1 MPFRSGPSRTQVLEA
16 MRRRRQHRLRV
27 SACAL
32 GVVLA
37 AGCGGGTAP
46 PPGEGP
52 PPPVD
57 SLHVFVVGFPAQRI
71 PAGNGTT
78 RQGVRLGR
86 KLFYDRI
93 LSGDDTQSCGD
104 CHAQA
109 FGFTDNGR
117 RFSVGID
124 GIAGTRNAPSLANA
138 GWRTSLFWDG
148 RAATLEK
155 QALGPVPNPIEMHE
169 EWNVAVAKLQARAE
183 YAPLFWEAFG
193 THTITPTLVVK
204 AIAQFERTLVS
215 ANSRYDRYLLGFGTR
230 TPEELRGYAVY
241 VSERGD
247 CFHCHI
253 YNGFTDEA
261 FHNNGLDSVYTD
273 LGLGAITGD
282 AHDMGKF
289 KTPTLRNVEF
299 TAPYM
304 HDGRF
309 ATLEQVIDHYNSG
322 GFGTPTV
329 DPFIRVG
336 RGLGLTVQ
344 EKSDLLAFLKSLSDS
359 TFLTNP
365 DYGPPP

>member
-1 MPFRSGPSRTQVLEA
+1 MHGSRQD
-16 MRRRRQHRLRV
+16 RLCI
-27 SACAL
+27 SACVL
-32 GVVLA
+32 VVT
-37 AGCGGGTAP
+37 AGCGGGGTGPLVEP
-46 PPGEGP
+46 PPA
-52 PPPVD
+52 VD
-57 SLHVFVVGFPAQRI
+57 SVHVFVDGFPAQRI

-117 RFSVGID
+117 RFSLGID
-124 GIAGTRNAPSLANA
+124 GIFGTRSAPSLANI

-148 RAATLEK
+148 RAATLED
-155 QALGPVPNPIEMHE
+155 QALGPVPNPIEMHQ

-183 YAPLFWEAFG
+183 YPQLFWEAFG
-193 THTITPTLVVK
+193 TRTITSSLVVR
-204 AIAQFERTLVS
+204 AIAQFERTIVS
-215 ANSRYDRYLLGFGTR
+215 ADSRYDRYLRRHATR
-230 TPEELRGYAVY
+230 TPEEERGYV
-241 VSERGD
+241 VFFFERGD
-247 CFHCHI
+247 CFHCHVN
-253 YNGFTDEA
+253 YTFTDEA
-261 FHNNGLDSVYTD
+261 FHNNGLDPAYTD
-273 LGLGAITGD
+273 LGLGGITGL
-282 AHDMGKF
+282 ANDMGKF
-289 KTPTLRNVEF
+289 KTPSLRNVEF

-309 ATLEQVIDHYNSG
+309 ATLEQVIEHYDSG

-359 TFLTNP
+359 TFLVNP
-365 DYGPPP
+365 EYGAPP